1 MKWNHFLQVW
11 ETLQRLLVSKKDII
25 SRIISGGSDS
35 RLPAIVLP
43 LTEQWRVTS
52 QHFVHCSPLNLMKSD
67 SFPKWRL
74 NQFKF
79 SSTSTS
85 KLYTTTYFHFRVVS
99 FVYTRTF
106 QLIADVIKFQIQT
119 KFLSSSG
126 TRRLQ
131 FISVKKTKHFST
143 NLDKCR
149 LSISYKLQFLVLIQ

>member
-1 MKWNHFLQVW
+1 MKSNHFLQVW

-25 SRIISGGSDS
+25 SRITSGGSDS

-52 QHFVHCSPLNLMKSD
+52 EHFTHCSPLNLMKSD
-67 SFPKWRL
+67 SFSKWRL
-74 NQFKF
+74 NPFKF

-106 QLIADVIKFQIQT
+106 QLIVSSDVIKFQIQT
-119 KFLSSSG
+119 KV
-126 TRRLQ
+126 
-131 FISVKKTKHFST
+131 FILVRHKEI
-143 NLDKCR
+143 
-149 LSISYKLQFLVLIQ
+149 SIYIC

>member
-1 MKWNHFLQVW
+1 MKSNHFLQVW

-52 QHFVHCSPLNLMKSD
+52 QHFIHCSPLNLMKSD

-85 KLYTTTYFHFRVVS
+85 KLYTTTSFHFRVVS

-106 QLIADVIKFQIQT
+106 QLIALIWRHQIPNPNGIFILLRYKETLYLLKKNKVFLHKFREM
-119 KFLSSSG
+119 S
-126 TRRLQ
+126 
-131 FISVKKTKHFST
+131 FI
-143 NLDKCR
+143 NL
-149 LSISYKLQFLVLIQ
+149 L